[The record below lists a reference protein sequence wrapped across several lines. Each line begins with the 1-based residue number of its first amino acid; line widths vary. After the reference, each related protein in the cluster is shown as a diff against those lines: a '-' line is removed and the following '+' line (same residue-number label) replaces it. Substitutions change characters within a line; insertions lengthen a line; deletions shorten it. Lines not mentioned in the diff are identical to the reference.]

1 MGNEKRKNDSNQKS
15 LRVRFLKSVPIYL
28 MMLPGLLYLICNNY
42 LPMFGIV
49 IAFKKVNWQKGLWG
63 SEWCGLDNFKYLF
76 QSEDSFIM
84 IRNTVL
90 YNILFI
96 VLGTVC
102 AIAVAVLLNEVVARK
117 FKSMYQSLILLPYL
131 MSWVVVSYLVY
142 AFLSNDT
149 GFINNSLLPFFNAQP
164 INWYQESEYWPFI
177 LTFVN
182 LWKSIGFSMIIYYAS
197 IVGINGEYYEAA
209 RLDGAG
215 KWQQIIHIT
224 VPLLK
229 PTIITLFIMNVGRI
243 FASDFGLFY
252 QVPRNQ
258 GAIYSTTQ
266 TIDTY
271 VYNALMKL
279 GNTSMSSAASVL
291 QSIVGFVLVITA
303 NKIVRRYEQDS
314 ALF

>member
-1 MGNEKRKNDSNQKS
+1 MKKKS
-15 LRVRFLKSVPIYL
+15 LKVRFLKSIPIYI
-28 MMLPGLLYLICNNY
+28 MMLPGIIYLICNNY
-42 LPMFGIV
+42 MPMFGMM
-49 IAFKKVNWQKGLWG
+49 IAFKKVNWQKGLWK
-63 SEWCGLDNFKYLF
+63 SDWCGLDNFTYLF
-76 QSEDSFIM
+76 QSRDSYIM

-90 YNILFI
+90 YNVLFI
-96 VLGTVC
+96 ILGTAC
-102 AIAVAVLLNEVVARK
+102 AIAVAILLNEIVAK
-117 FKSMYQSLILLPYL
+117 KTKSLYQSIILLPYL

-149 GFINNSLLPFFNAQP
+149 GFMNNTLLPTLGLET
-164 INWYQESEYWPFI
+164 INWYQESSYWPFI

-182 LWKSIGFSMIIYYAS
+182 LWKSIGFSMVIYYAS
-197 IVGINGEYYEAA
+197 IVGISGEYYEAA

-215 KWQQIIHIT
+215 KWQQITRIT
-224 VPLLK
+224 LPLLK

-258 GAIYSTTQ
+258 GAIYDTTQ

-291 QSIVGFVLVITA
+291 QSIVGFVLVMTA
-303 NKIVRRYEQDS
+303 NKIVRKYESES

>member
-1 MGNEKRKNDSNQKS
+1 MKKKS
-15 LRVRFLKSVPIYL
+15 LKVRFLKSIPIYM
-28 MMLPGLLYLICNNY
+28 MMLPGIIYLICNNY
-42 LPMFGIV
+42 MPMFGMM
-49 IAFKKVNWQKGLWG
+49 IAFKKVNWQKGLWK
-63 SEWCGLDNFKYLF
+63 SDWCGFDNFTYLF
-76 QSEDSFIM
+76 QSRDSYIM

-90 YNILFI
+90 YNVLFI
-96 VLGTVC
+96 ILGTAC
-102 AIAVAVLLNEVVARK
+102 AIAVAILLNEIVAK
-117 FKSMYQSLILLPYL
+117 KTKSLYQSIILLPYL

-149 GFINNSLLPFFNAQP
+149 GFVNNTLLPALGMES
-164 INWYQESEYWPFI
+164 INWYQESGYWPLI

-182 LWKSIGFSMIIYYAS
+182 LWKSIGFSMVIYYAS
-197 IVGINGEYYEAA
+197 IVGISGEYYEAA

-215 KWQQIIHIT
+215 KWQQITRIT
-224 VPLLK
+224 LPLLK

-258 GAIYSTTQ
+258 GAIYETTQ

-291 QSIVGFVLVITA
+291 QSIVGFVLVMTA
-303 NKIVRRYEQDS
+303 NKIVRKYESES